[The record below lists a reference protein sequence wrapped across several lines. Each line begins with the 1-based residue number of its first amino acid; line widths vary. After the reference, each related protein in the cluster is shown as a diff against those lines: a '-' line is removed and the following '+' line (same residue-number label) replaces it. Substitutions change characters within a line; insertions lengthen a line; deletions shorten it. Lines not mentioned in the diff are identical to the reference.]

1 MTKIIGLLKSMKIKP
16 HTYERVLHKRGNCLS
31 NGMLYD
37 CIKLRR
43 EHFGI
48 RHLPYDNFDYK
59 RTLNKNCENMIGY
72 TRIPTGIIG
81 PVNIDGRENVVPFA
95 TTEGALVSSI
105 NRGVKLLNK
114 CETNIIIEDVG
125 MTRAP
130 IVRCPD
136 IKYIQKLKRWILDN
150 YVDIKNVFET
160 DSRHTELQDITFLQ
174 EGQHLHIRFRATTG
188 DAMGMNMVGKGSDH
202 VLRYLK
208 TIFEE
213 ITIVTLSGNTC
224 TDKKANAINWIDG
237 RGKRVIMEAVIP
249 KGDLNKI
256 LHVSPREMQYLNTQ
270 KNLVGSSLAATLGG
284 NNCNTSNVIAGI
296 FLATGQDLG
305 QVGTSSQSIINL
317 IDNNDRLISTLTMPC
332 LEVGTVGGGTSLE
345 DQENNINTITTDSDN
360 KTERLVKN
368 IVYCVMACEL
378 SLLSSLCNNDLI
390 NAHMKFNRGYD

>member
-1 MTKIIGLLKSMKIKP
+1 MSKIVGLLKSMKIKP
-16 HTYERVLHKRGNCLS
+16 HTYEKFLHKRGNCLS

-59 RTLNKNCENMIGY
+59 RALNKNCENMIGY

-81 PVNIDGRENVVPFA
+81 PVNIDGKENVVPFA

-114 CETNIIIEDVG
+114 CETNIIVEDVG

-160 DSRHTELQDITFLQ
+160 DSRHTELQEITFLQ
-174 EGQHLHIRFRATTG
+174 EGQHLHIRFRGTTG
-188 DAMGMNMVGKGSDH
+188 EAMGMNMVGKGSDH

-213 ITIVTLSGNTC
+213 VEIVTLSGNTC
-224 TDKKANAINWIDG
+224 TDKKANAINWLNG
-237 RGKRVIMEAVIP
+237 RGKRVIMEASILRN
-249 KGDLNKI
+249 DLRNV

-284 NNCNTSNVIAGI
+284 NNCNTSNIVAGI

-305 QVGTSSQSIINL
+305 QIGTSSQSIINL
-317 IDNNDRLISTLTMPC
+317 IEGDDHLVSTLTMPC
-332 LEVGTVGGGTSLE
+332 LEVGTVGGGTSLQ
-345 DQENNINTITTDSDN
+345 DQEHNINIITKDADN
-360 KTERLVKN
+360 KTERLAKN
-368 IVYCVMACEL
+368 IAYCVMACEL

-390 NAHMKFNRGYD
+390 KAHMKLNRGTQ

>member
-114 CETNIIIEDVG
+114 CETNIIIEDIG

-130 IVRCPD
+130 IVKCPN
-136 IKYIQKLKRWILDN
+136 IQYVQKLKKWIVSN
-150 YVDIKNVFET
+150 YTNIKEVFEMG
-160 DSRHTELQDITFLQ
+160 SNHTKLQDITFLQ

-188 DAMGMNMVGKGSDH
+188 HAMGMNMVGKGSDH

-208 TIFEE
+208 TNFEE
-213 ITIVTLSGNTC
+213 IMIVTLSGNTC

-249 KGDLNKI
+249 KCDLHHAAIIKKRKI
-256 LHVSPREMQYLNTQ
+256 GPVSP
-270 KNLVGSSLAATLGG
+270 
-284 NNCNTSNVIAGI
+284 C
-296 FLATGQDLG
+296 
-305 QVGTSSQSIINL
+305 
-317 IDNNDRLISTLTMPC
+317 TM
-332 LEVGTVGGGTSLE
+332 
-345 DQENNINTITTDSDN
+345 
-360 KTERLVKN
+360 
-368 IVYCVMACEL
+368 
-378 SLLSSLCNNDLI
+378 
-390 NAHMKFNRGYD
+390 